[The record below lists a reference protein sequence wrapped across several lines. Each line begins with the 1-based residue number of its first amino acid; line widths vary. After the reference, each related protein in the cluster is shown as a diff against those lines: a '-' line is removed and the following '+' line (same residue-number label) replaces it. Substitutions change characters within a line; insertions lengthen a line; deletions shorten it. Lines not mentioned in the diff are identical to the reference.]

1 MCLNFCMESLAFPQ
15 DLLQAQE
22 AWHRA
27 YTDLAAAPQGART
40 TELRRRLLRL
50 SVRIFW
56 HPYWS
61 STGGSARR
69 VELRRQAR
77 QPQLDPVPRA

>member
-1 MCLNFCMESLAFPQ
+1 MEPLACPQ
-15 DLLQAQE
+15 DLLQAQK

-27 YTDLAAAPQGART
+27 YTELAAAPQGAHT

-61 STGGSARR
+61 SAEGSARHA
-69 VELRRQAR
+69 ELRRQAR
-77 QPQLDPVPRA
+77 QPQPIAVPRA